1 MATSSTLLLDN
12 RRPKADGTFPLI
24 IRIIHNRTIAQI
36 TLGTYLEEKD
46 WNEEK
51 KMIKTTFKGTESVTR
66 LNNQIRTKTNDVAD
80 FIAKLD
86 EKKILH
92 SFTTANQIKE
102 RFEKKLEK
110 VFVFAY
116 MQQLIDEM
124 EKANRIG
131 NARTYKSVK
140 GILETY
146 CNDKDM
152 TFNEMDYAFLMRF
165 ETDHYASGNK
175 VNSLSVYMRTL
186 RAVFNRAI
194 KDELIEPEIYPFKK
208 YQIKSTKPNK
218 RAINMTAIKKIEDL
232 IFDPNHPLAKTHDY
246 FMFCFNMRGMPFTDM
261 AHLKVENIVDGRIK
275 FDRQKTDKAYN
286 IKITPIAQK
295 ILDKYII
302 GKGKDEY
309 IFPII
314 YRESPKDIYR
324 DVEWARNRYNKK
336 LKLIATLCGITEN
349 MTSYVGRHSFAN
361 QAKNLGI
368 PVANISDM
376 LGHDDIKTTQIYL
389 DTLPSVQLDDY
400 QEQVINSTQ
409 AKSIK
414 KSKSKKL

>member
-51 KMIKTTFKGTESVTR
+51 KMIRTTFKGTESVTR

-80 FIAKLD
+80 FISKLD

-92 SFTTANQIKE
+92 TFTTANQIKE
-102 RFEKKLEK
+102 RFEKKLDK
-110 VFVFAY
+110 VYVFVY

-140 GILETY
+140 GILKTY

-175 VNSLSVYMRTL
+175 INSLSVYMRTL

-194 KDELIEPEIYPFKK
+194 KDELIEQEIYPFKR

-295 ILDKYII
+295 ILDKYVI
-302 GKGKDEY
+302 GKGKNEY

-324 DVEWARNRYNKK
+324 DVEWARNRFNKK
-336 LKLIATLCGITEN
+336 LKDIATLCGITEN

-368 PVANISDM
+368 PIANISDM

-389 DTLPSVQLDDY
+389 DTLPSSILDDF
-400 QEQVINSTQ
+400 QELVINSSQ
-409 AKSIK
+409 K
-414 KSKSKKL
+414 KPDKKVKTKK